1 MSVHRF
7 SNMPVSPDMSNS
19 ASAGNP
25 GFTGF
30 TGLGSF
36 DEASAHVC
44 AAAATA
50 AATAAAAAA
59 VTSADFSDSDA
70 CKDKEKESTHN
81 EFNSSYHSSL
91 NGTHDE
97 NFSTS
102 SIQLTSRTDF
112 FGISVLLSSSAVCDV
127 QYYTY
132 NGIPYYYCHLK
143 DNACNAVRTSS
154 LLA

>member
-1 MSVHRF
+1 
-7 SNMPVSPDMSNS
+7 MPVSPDMSNS
-19 ASAGNP
+19 ASAGNS
-25 GFTGF
+25 GF

-44 AAAATA
+44 AAAAA
-50 AATAAAAAA
+50 AAT

-70 CKDKEKESTHN
+70 FKDKEKESTPN
-81 EFNSSYHSSL
+81 EFNSSHHSSL
-91 NGTHDE
+91 NGTTHDE

-112 FGISVLLSSSAVCDV
+112 FGISVLLSSSAVSDV

-132 NGIPYYYCHLK
+132 NGIPYYYCHLT
-143 DNACNAVRTSS
+143 DNACNAVRSSS